1 MSKQKNFPVTAMDNS
16 VIKMCN

>member
-1 MSKQKNFPVTAMDNS
+1 MNKNNNFPVTAMDNS